1 MCANLELY
9 NNLKTVPKEAKKA
22 IQAGRLKGKTD
33 INPMWRIK
41 MLTQYFGI
49 CGIGWKTTVERMWIE
64 NGAGGEQTANVLI
77 HLYIKDPETKE
88 WSEPILGIGG
98 AAFIANESK
107 GLFTDDDCY
116 KKAYT
121 DAISVACKALGMAA
135 DVYYEKDPDSK
146 YAGNDTTPPDS
157 TPSFT
162 DNTSQPQV
170 PFPEVEKPLTYE
182 ESLNYVVTRGD
193 YKGKM
198 LREVYKTDTKAI
210 TSLYNDP
217 FVEPRCKE
225 AILIINAEIQRSR
238 ANK

>member
-9 NNLKTVPKEAKKA
+9 NKLKTVPTEAKKP

-41 MLTQYFGI
+41 MLTQHFGI
-49 CGIGWKTTVERMWIE
+49 CGIGWKTSIERMWIE
-64 NGAGGEQTANVLI
+64 TGAAGEQTANVLI
-77 HLYIKDPETKE
+77 HLYIRNPDTKE
-88 WSEPILGIGG
+88 WSEPIVGIGG
-98 AAFIANESK
+98 AAFTANESK

-121 DAISVACKALGMAA
+121 DAISIACKALGMAA

-146 YAGNDTTPPDS
+146 Y
-157 TPSFT
+157 T
-162 DNTSQPQV
+162 DNNTPTTVAAPQSDV
-170 PFPEVEKPLTYE
+170 IQQLPFPEVAKPLTYE
-182 ESLNYVVTRGD
+182 ESLNYVVTRGN
-193 YKGKM
+193 YTGKT
-198 LREVYKTDTKAI
+198 LREIYKTDTKAI
-210 TSLYNDP
+210 TDLYNDP